1 MDNNRKIA
9 IVKDGIVLEVMNT
22 NDILAS
28 MFLDNVTF
36 IDATL
41 DNNMCKT
48 FKGDTYDS
56 ATGKFDH
63 ESKVVYL
70 LNESEEE

>member
-48 FKGDTYDS
+48 FKGDTYDL